1 MKVFMSSTIRKAETS
16 DVLPIVELAEQKRIE
31 YQNYQPVFWRKAAD
45 SREKQTP
52 WIEHLVSR
60 EDIIALVHERD
71 GVIDGFA
78 IADLLQP
85 PPVYDAGL
93 TCRVDDFTVA
103 ESQDWEK
110 VGRALLDAVM
120 REAKQ
125 RGAMQMVVVCGHL
138 DAPKRKMLTEAGFT
152 IASEWYVNAL

>member
-1 MKVFMSSTIRKAETS
+1 MVK
-16 DVLPIVELAEQKRIE
+16 LAEQKRIE

-45 SREKQTP
+45 SREKHIP
-52 WIEHLVSR
+52 WIEYLVNK
-60 EDIIALVHERD
+60 EDIISLVHERD
-71 GVIDGFA
+71 GAIDGFA
-78 IADLLQP
+78 IADLLQAP
-85 PPVYDAGL
+85 AVYDVGL

-125 RGAMQMVVVCGHL
+125 RGVMQMVVVCGHL
-138 DAPKRKMLTEAGFT
+138 DEPKRKMLAHAGFT
-152 IASEWYVNAL
+152 IASEWYVNTL